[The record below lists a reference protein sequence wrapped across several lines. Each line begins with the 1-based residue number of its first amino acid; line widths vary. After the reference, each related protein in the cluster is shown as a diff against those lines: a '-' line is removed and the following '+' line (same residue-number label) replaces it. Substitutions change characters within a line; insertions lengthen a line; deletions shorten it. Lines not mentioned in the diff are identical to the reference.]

1 MEFTDLAI
9 FGPMVDDEYAT
20 AIGNLRDLCIK
31 FFQEIMCSD
40 AKKPKALMQEYFGID
55 SLPIDED
62 FEGLGLCVDPRDMT
76 EDEQKFPV
84 PHGMN
89 LHDIKESIVRLME
102 KRK

>member
-1 MEFTDLAI
+1 MT
-9 FGPMVDDEYAT
+9 T
-20 AIGNLRDLCIK
+20 AN
-31 FFQEIMCSD
+31 

-62 FEGLGLCVDPRDMT
+62 FEGLGLCVAPRGMT
-76 EDEQKFPV
+76 EDEQEFPV
-84 PHGMN
+84 PPGMN